1 MVVLA
6 LLACTNLTVD
16 APRPALALTLD
27 SPTYG
32 AFLADSPVVIEGS
45 VLPADAQL
53 VVAGRS
59 VRPDRQGRFRVEV
72 PFPTGQRAYVA
83 EVWAMDG
90 DARQHVLVPVFD
102 GTDPR
107 VSDPGALTGLFT
119 PLGLDALEPLIADQ
133 IDALGIEDQLL
144 AGLPALETG
153 FFSFVPSSVTSN
165 GAEVDLSPGDGDV
178 GLVVTIRDLAIVSD
192 ITVAGFSFPLEVS
205 LETVS
210 LGGRAQPEVDA
221 AGMLS
226 LVLTDATVALADP
239 GIAALGFDM
248 PTWLADLLLDPVAQ
262 LLSGVADGLGDAL
275 LGQIPAIELGGP
287 FAFDVDLLG
296 TQLSARLVDVG
307 ASPEGL
313 DLGITVATG
322 GPAADTLPDDL
333 APLAPTTPSGK
344 DYQLGL
350 AVHEGLVNTLLDDT
364 LASFLDIDLP
374 LTGVTAE
381 ILGGGIRSLPGGD
394 QLPAESEG
402 YCIGLHAGDAR
413 VIRMAEGTGAPLAR
427 VWMPDVDVDLQT
439 IQGGACTPWLSANVF
454 ATVDLVLSGTT
465 VRADFDI
472 LEVRVTDYAAEG
484 ASWDDTG
491 NALATVVESLAG
503 LLVGQLS
510 FDLGDLAGGGLGG
523 LALSPNI
530 VSVEPLD
537 DDGRWGVYLDV
548 FGAP

>member
-32 AFLADSPVVIEGS
+32 AFLDDAPVVIEGS

-53 VVAGRS
+53 IVAGRS
-59 VRPDRQGRFRVEV
+59 VRADRHGRFRVEV
-72 PFPTGQRAYVA
+72 PFPADQRAYVA

-107 VSDPGALTGLFT
+107 ASDPGALTGLLT
-119 PLGLDALEPLIADQ
+119 PSGLDALEPLIADQ
-133 IDALGIEDQLL
+133 IDAIGIEDQLL
-144 AGLPALETG
+144 AGLPSVETG

-165 GAEVDLSPGDGDV
+165 GAEVDLSPGEGDV
-178 GLVVTIRDLAIVSD
+178 GLVVTLRDLAIVSD
-192 ITVAGFSFPLEVS
+192 ITVAGFTFPLEVS
-205 LETVS
+205 LATVS
-210 LGGRAQPEVDA
+210 LGGRAQPGVDD

-226 LVLTDATVALADP
+226 LALTDATVELADP

-248 PTWLADLLLDPVAQ
+248 PDWLADLLLDPIAQ
-262 LLSGVADGLGDAL
+262 LLTAVADGLGDAVL
-275 LGQIPAIELGGP
+275 SQIPAFELGGP
-287 FAFDVDLLG
+287 FAFEIDLLG
-296 TQLSARLVDVG
+296 TPLAARLVEVG
-307 ASPEGL
+307 ASTDGL
-313 DLGITVATG
+313 DLGVTVASG
-322 GPAADTLPDDL
+322 GPAADTLPEGL
-333 APLAPTTPSGK
+333 APLTPTTPSGK

-364 LASFLDIDLP
+364 LAGFLDIDLP

-394 QLPAESEG
+394 QLPGDSEG

-413 VIRMAEGTGAPLAR
+413 VIRMEEGVGAPLAR

-439 IQGGACTPWLSANVF
+439 IQGGACTPWLSANVV
-454 ATVDLVLSGTT
+454 ATVSLVLSGTT

-472 LEVRVTDYAAEG
+472 LEVHVTDYGAEG
-484 ASWDDTG
+484 VRWDETG
-491 NALATVVESLAG
+491 TALATVVEGLAG
-503 LLVGQLS
+503 LLAGQLS

-523 LALSPNI
+523 LPLSPS
-530 VSVEPLD
+530 VVAVEPLD
-537 DDGRWGVYLDV
+537 DDGRWGIYLDV

>member
-72 PFPTGQRAYVA
+72 PFPPGQRAYVA

-239 GIAALGFDM
+239 GIAALGFDL

-491 NALATVVESLAG
+491 IALATVVESLAG

-523 LALSPNI
+523 LALTPNI

>member
-32 AFLADSPVVIEGS
+32 AFLADSAVVIEGS

-59 VRPDRQGRFRVEV
+59 VRPDRQGRFRVEI

-239 GIAALGFDM
+239 GIAALGFDL

-454 ATVDLVLSGTT
+454 ATVDLILSGTT

-472 LEVRVTDYAAEG
+472 VEAHVTDYAAEG
-484 ASWDDTG
+484 ARWDDTG
-491 NALATVVESLAG
+491 IALTTVVEGLAG

-523 LALSPNI
+523 LPLSLNI

>member
-6 LLACTNLTVD
+6 LLACANLTID

-32 AFLADSPVVIEGS
+32 SFLDDAPVLIEGT
-45 VLPADAQL
+45 VVPADAQL

-59 VRPDRQGRFRVEV
+59 VRADRHGHFRVEV
-72 PFPTGQRAYVA
+72 PFPADQRAYVA

-90 DARQHVLVPVFD
+90 DAREHLLVPVFD

-107 VSDPGALTGLFT
+107 AADPGAITGLLT
-119 PLGLDALEPLIADQ
+119 PTGLDALEPLIADQ

-144 AGLPALETG
+144 AGLPAIETG
-153 FFSFVPSSVTSN
+153 FFSVVPSAVTSS
-165 GAEVDLSPGDGDV
+165 GAAVDLSPGDGDV
-178 GLVVTIRDLAIVSD
+178 GLVVTLQDLAIVSD
-192 ITVAGFSFPLEVS
+192 ITVAGFDFPLEVS
-205 LETVS
+205 LATVS
-210 LGGRAQPEVDA
+210 LGGRAQPDVDA
-221 AGMLS
+221 EGMLS
-226 LVLTDATVALADP
+226 LVLTDATVELADP

-248 PTWLADLLLDPVAQ
+248 PTWLADLLLDPIAQ
-262 LLSGVADGLGDAL
+262 LLSGVADGLGDAI

-287 FAFDVDLLG
+287 FAFDTDLLG
-296 TQLSARLVDVG
+296 TQLSARLVEVG
-307 ASPEGL
+307 ASPDGL
-313 DLGITVATG
+313 GLGITVATG
-322 GPAADTLPDDL
+322 GPAADALPDDL
-333 APLAPTTPSGK
+333 APLSTTTPSGK
-344 DYQLGL
+344 GYQLGL

-374 LTGVTAE
+374 LTGATAE

-394 QLPAESEG
+394 QLPGDSEG

-413 VIRMAEGTGAPLAR
+413 VIRMEEGTGEPLAR
-427 VWMPDVDVDLQT
+427 VWMPDVNVDLQT
-439 IQGGACTPWLSANVF
+439 IQGGSCTPWLSANVF

-472 LEVRVTDYAAEG
+472 LEVHVLDYG
-484 ASWDDTG
+484 AQGVRWDETG
-491 NALATVVESLAG
+491 TALATVVEGLAG
-503 LLVGQLS
+503 LLAGQLS

-523 LALSPNI
+523 LPVSPTI

-537 DDGRWGVYLDV
+537 EDGRWGIYLDV